1 MFLDD
6 PYFQDDNIQE
16 EEVGRLDTQKK
27 DMTSRNALGFERKF
41 LNKNENKSQRVNSEA
56 LREVR

>member
-6 PYFQDDNIQE
+6 PNFQDDNIQE
-16 EEVGRLDTQKK
+16 EEVCRLDTQKK

-41 LNKNENKSQRVNSEA
+41 LNKNENKSQIVNSED

>member
-1 MFLDD
+1 
-6 PYFQDDNIQE
+6 
-16 EEVGRLDTQKK
+16 
-27 DMTSRNALGFERKF
+27 MTSRNALGFERKF

>member
-6 PYFQDDNIQE
+6 PNFQDDNIQE

>member
-6 PYFQDDNIQE
+6 PNFQDDNIQD

-41 LNKNENKSQRVNSEA
+41 LIKNENKSQRVNSEA

>member
-6 PYFQDDNIQE
+6 PNFQDDNIQD

>member
-6 PYFQDDNIQE
+6 PNFQDDNIQD

-41 LNKNENKSQRVNSEA
+41 LNKNENKSQRVNSDA

>member
-6 PYFQDDNIQE
+6 PNFQDDNIQE

-27 DMTSRNALGFERKF
+27 DMTSRNSLGFERKF

>member
-6 PYFQDDNIQE
+6 PNFQDDNIQE

-41 LNKNENKSQRVNSEA
+41 LNKNENKSQRVNSDA